1 MNNMKHIGID
11 IGGTSIKGAVIEN
24 GAVTARAKRSTDT
37 SRGRD
42 SIKDCIFEVIKSLLP
57 LIGTDAGIGIGSA
70 GDIDPYE
77 GKVLYATDNLPGF
90 TGFEIKKDVESA
102 FNRRS
107 FVVNEAVAAFIGE
120 SFFGA
125 AKDCKNAV
133 MLTLGTGL
141 GGAASINGKLL
152 TGSNFHA
159 ARIGHIPLH
168 IGGRECT
175 CGKIGCAEQ
184 YVSATGLMRTANE
197 LDCQCFNCN
206 EVFKKAADGDENCR
220 EAVKLFISD
229 FCTVADTVKCIFDPD
244 CIVIGGGLIE
254 LKQYW
259 LEDFLNALPESDAKL
274 IRPAVLGN
282 DAGAIGAAYLLE
294 NSEIL

>member
-1 MNNMKHIGID
+1 MKHIGID

-107 FVVNEAVAAFIGE
+107 FVVNDAVAAFIGE
-120 SFFGA
+120 SYFGA

-184 YVSATGLMRTANE
+184 YVSATGLMRTANG

-220 EAVKLFISD
+220 EAVKLFI
-229 FCTVADTVKCIFDPD
+229 
-244 CIVIGGGLIE
+244 
-254 LKQYW
+254 
-259 LEDFLNALPESDAKL
+259 
-274 IRPAVLGN
+274 
-282 DAGAIGAAYLLE
+282 
-294 NSEIL
+294 